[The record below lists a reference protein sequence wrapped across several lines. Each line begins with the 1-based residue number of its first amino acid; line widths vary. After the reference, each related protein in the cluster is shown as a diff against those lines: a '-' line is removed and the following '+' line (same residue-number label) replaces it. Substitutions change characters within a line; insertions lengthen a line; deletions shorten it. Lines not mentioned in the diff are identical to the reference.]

1 MGHKE
6 LAESIWQR
14 FQVSH
19 FERQSTPVMTSYKPF
34 GFSKVAYGHDLSRH
48 SASAQFARNQ

>member
-6 LAESIWQR
+6 LAESILQR

-48 SASAQFARNQ
+48 PAKAQFARN